1 MSLADSQFEAL
12 EGLEP
17 GEFGATLDPAQSPDE
32 IVFRFRLSPIRSQPV
47 VRASQEKCG
56 EVLQLGL
63 IGLGKMGEA
72 MAERLLD
79 SGSGLIV
86 HNRSAGPMDRLGK
99 RGATPAAT
107 PAEVAQ
113 RASVIL
119 TVLPKG
125 EDVQS
130 VFYGDEGLLENATA
144 GTLLMDCSTVEPALS
159 RSLASAANERNLRFA
174 DVGVGGL
181 PPDARAGRLNFMYGA
196 TPEDASAVEATL
208 RPLAATCWHC
218 GPPGSGMTTKLINNL
233 LATVIHVADLEA
245 VLLAER
251 AGLDVSVF
259 LQVLQTT
266 LAQNRQLRDRVPAEL
281 TDQEHIPGF
290 KIDLA
295 YKDAVAGQALAE
307 DLGVPLVLLSSG
319 SVVLREARDRGFGDL
334 SVSALLRTLRERL
347 AALEVTARD
356 H

>member
-1 MSLADSQFEAL
+1 
-12 EGLEP
+12 
-17 GEFGATLDPAQSPDE
+17 
-32 IVFRFRLSPIRSQPV
+32 
-47 VRASQEKCG
+47 
-56 EVLQLGL
+56 
-63 IGLGKMGEA
+63 
-72 MAERLLD
+72 
-79 SGSGLIV
+79 
-86 HNRSAGPMDRLGK
+86 
-99 RGATPAAT
+99 
-107 PAEVAQ
+107 
-113 RASVIL
+113 
-119 TVLPKG
+119 
-125 EDVQS
+125 
-130 VFYGDEGLLENATA
+130 
-144 GTLLMDCSTVEPALS
+144 
-159 RSLASAANERNLRFA
+159 
-174 DVGVGGL
+174 
-181 PPDARAGRLNFMYGA
+181 MYGA